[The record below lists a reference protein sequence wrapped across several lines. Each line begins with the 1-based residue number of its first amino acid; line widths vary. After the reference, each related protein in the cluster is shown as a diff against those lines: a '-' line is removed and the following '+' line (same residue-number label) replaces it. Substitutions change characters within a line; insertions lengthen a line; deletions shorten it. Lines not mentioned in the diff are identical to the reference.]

1 MTSSINSKIKSK
13 MTSLP
18 NLKTQNKMVT
28 NKKTKPGLNSI
39 SAPVFFVLVG
49 ATVALFYWGII
60 GVTLLISLLILS
72 LLIALSIHIAD
83 QWEKAVVLRMGKY
96 RGLKGPGIFFIV
108 PLIDKVDNYIDQRVR
123 VTDFTAKQTLTK
135 DTVPVN
141 VDAVVY
147 WTVWDVE
154 KAALEVQ
161 EYVTAIYY
169 IAQTGLRDVIGK
181 HELADLLQERDKV
194 AAILQKMLDENTSP
208 WGITIQN
215 VGIKDIVI
223 PQILADAMSKEA
235 QAERERRARVIL
247 GTAET
252 EIAEKFAQAS
262 QQYRDNPVALHL
274 RGMNM
279 LFEGLKE
286 KGSMVIVP
294 SSALDS
300 MNLGAMGGLVS
311 LAKTNESPQMQTL
324 KQEPEQVSLGKSE
337 RSKTPDQPA

>member
-1 MTSSINSKIKSK
+1 M
-13 MTSLP
+13 
-18 NLKTQNKMVT
+18 KTTTIVKGYFN
-28 NKKTKPGLNSI
+28 
-39 SAPVFFVLVG
+39 PVSFLVL
-49 ATVALFYWGII
+49 I
-60 GVTLLISLLILS
+60 ILS
-72 LLIALSIHIAD
+72 GISVILYAGDLIRDLVFVVLLLFSFFIAASIHIAD
-83 QWEKAVVLRMGKY
+83 QWEKAVVLRMGRYK
-96 RGLKGPGIFFIV
+96 GLKGPGLFLIV
-108 PLIDKVDNYIDQRVR
+108 PVLDKIDKYVDQRVR
-123 VTDFTAKQTLTK
+123 VTDFKAEQTLTK

-161 EYVTAIYY
+161 EYEKAIAY
-169 IAQTGLRDVIGK
+169 IAQTGLRDIIGK
-181 HELADLLQERDKV
+181 HELSDLLQERDKI
-194 AAILQKMLDENTSP
+194 ADDLQKVLDSDTNP
-208 WGITIQN
+208 WGITCQN

-223 PQILADAMSKEA
+223 PQALADAMSKQA

-252 EIAEKFAQAS
+252 EIAEKFAIAS
-262 QQYRDNPVALHL
+262 EKYRDNPVALHL

-311 LAKTNESPQMQTL
+311 LAKLDEGTKE
-324 KQEPEQVSLGKSE
+324 
-337 RSKTPDQPA
+337 

>member
-1 MTSSINSKIKSK
+1 MF
-13 MTSLP
+13 L
-18 NLKTQNKMVT
+18 
-28 NKKTKPGLNSI
+28 
-39 SAPVFFVLVG
+39 
-49 ATVALFYWGII
+49 
-60 GVTLLISLLILS
+60 
-72 LLIALSIHIAD
+72 
-83 QWEKAVVLRMGKY
+83 
-96 RGLKGPGIFFIV
+96 IV
-108 PLIDKVDNYIDQRVR
+108 PIIDRIDDYIDQRVR
-123 VTDFTAKQTLTK
+123 VTEFVAEQTLTK

-161 EYVTAIYY
+161 EYVKAIAY
-169 IAQTGLRDVIGK
+169 IAQTGLRDIIGK
-181 HELADLLQERDKV
+181 HELADLLQEREKIADD
-194 AAILQKMLDENTSP
+194 LQKILDTNTNP
-208 WGITIQN
+208 WGITCQT

-223 PQILADAMSKEA
+223 PQALADAMSKQA

-252 EIAEKFAQAS
+252 EIAEKFAKAS
-262 QQYRDNPVALHL
+262 EHYRDNPVALQL

-311 LAKTNESPQMQTL
+311 LAKTNDLENPS
-324 KQEPEQVSLGKSE
+324 
-337 RSKTPDQPA
+337 

>member
-1 MTSSINSKIKSK
+1 MTTNVISKGWFNPI
-13 MTSLP
+13 SLF
-18 NLKTQNKMVT
+18 
-28 NKKTKPGLNSI
+28 
-39 SAPVFFVLVG
+39 VFIVLVLVSVG
-49 ATVALFYWGII
+49 LYLLAVVGVVGLII
-60 GVTLLISLLILS
+60 LLVFSLLVSSAIRV
-72 LLIALSIHIAD
+72 AD
-83 QWEKAVVLRMGKY
+83 QWERAVVLRLGKY
-96 RGLKGPGIFFIV
+96 KGLKGPGPFMIIPV
-108 PLIDKVDNYIDQRVR
+108 IDSVSTYIDQRVR
-123 VTDFTAKQTLTK
+123 VSVFNAEQTLTK

-161 EYVTAIYY
+161 EYQKAIEH
-169 IAQTGLRDVIGK
+169 IAQTGLRDTIGK
-181 HELADLLQERDKV
+181 HELSELLQERDKI
-194 AAILQKMLDENTSP
+194 ADDLQHVLDQSTSP
-208 WGITIQN
+208 WGITCQT
-215 VGIKDIVI
+215 VGIKDIAI
-223 PQILADAMSKEA
+223 PQDLAEAMSKEA

-262 QQYRDNPVALHL
+262 QKYTDNPVALHL

-294 SSALDS
+294 SSALDT

-311 LAKTNESPQMQTL
+311 L
-324 KQEPEQVSLGKSE
+324 GKNGE
-337 RSKTPDQPA
+337 AVNPTTA